1 MKKIVS
7 VVAISVLLVLAVVLE
22 QVFVHKTLDSL
33 IAKIEM
39 FDSKISATENINLQ
53 EIVDFGA
60 KIDDFWTKK
69 EKILCLSINHN
80 DLNKIGEQIKKINVC
95 VKKNKK
101 NECFYELDILKFY
114 VESYKHVME
123 ISLQNLL

>member
-7 VVAISVLLVLAVVLE
+7 VIAISVLLVSAVVLE

-95 VKKNKK
+95 VKQNKK
-101 NECFYELDILKFY
+101 NECVYELDILKFY